1 MRPASIFERSST
13 SLMRRSR
20 CLPLT
25 WMSVSG
31 SLMSGGISP
40 YSSSRIISVKPRMAF
55 IGVRSSWL
63 MLARKS
69 DLARL
74 ACSSLRLSERNASA
88 ACFCSASSRASS
100 RLVSFSRAASAPNS
114 SRFVTRTVPAKW
126 PAATSLRYAEA
137 ACTGRMNAHEMT
149 KPPDEGQQDGGHR
162 QRPHRHERAAV
173 GHVDAGPLRSH
184 GLVLLVHDELHLL
197 VDRAVQRVLA
207 RELQAQRGVDLA
219 VAHEVGDVGDHRH
232 RLLLAGPDLLDD
244 LALGLG
250 GGLLDADER
259 VVEAVV
265 LSQDIGQGRLVAH
278 EEGHAGQVHLHGQ
291 RVLQLVR
298 PRHALVGDVQLVGV
312 LGHAPDVKMRH
323 DEVDLGPGQPRR
335 GRAVRGRS
343 GLSRLCDRPPRSPP

>member
-25 WMSVSG
+25 WMSDSG

-63 MLARKS
+63 MLARKA

-74 ACSSLRLSERNASA
+74 ACSSLRLSERKRRRRLLLLGVQPRQLTA
-88 ACFCSASSRASS
+88 
-100 RLVSFSRAASAPNS
+100 RLVQPGGQRAELVAVRHPHGAGEVAGRHVAQVRVGGLHRQDERP
-114 SRFVTRTVPAKW
+114 RDD
-126 PAATSLRYAEA
+126 EA
-137 ACTGRMNAHEMT
+137 A
-149 KPPDEGQQDGGHR
+149 DERDQDGGHR
-162 QRPHRHERAAV
+162 QGPHGHERASV
-173 GHVDAGPLRSH
+173 GHLHAGPLGPH
-184 GLVLLVHDELHLL
+184 GLVLLVHDESHLL
-197 VDRAVQRVLA
+197 VDRTVQRVLA

-219 VAHEVGDVGDHRH
+219 VAHQVGDVGDHRH

-250 GGLLDADER
+250 GRLLDADEG

-265 LSQDIGQGRLVAH
+265 LSQDI
-278 EEGHAGQVHLHGQ
+278 
-291 RVLQLVR
+291 R
-298 PRHALVGDVQLVGV
+298 PGS
-312 LGHAPDVKMRH
+312 
-323 DEVDLGPGQPRR
+323 PRR
-335 GRAVRGRS
+335 ARGAPSRSDASAWPASAGAGATTPRAGGRRPAGRCAGTCAGWS
-343 GLSRLCDRPPRSPP
+343 AR